1 MTRKE
6 QKGITLIALVIT
18 IIVLLILAGISI
30 ALLTGEDGIIA
41 QASKAKIETRGAS
54 VQEVRDLWFTE
65 KKLNVAKSLDEI
77 LKELREQNLLT
88 DEEVTKV
95 KETGQVT
102 IGSRTIVFG
111 KEQNVE
117 LVAKVIYDNYYKKY
131 AIVVGFEEYQVNS
144 DMPDDIDDTV
154 KKYLKNCKETEKE
167 DIFVEIFNLD
177 GNTNFSK
184 ASEIFKEL
192 YEKGETSRLC
202 TTLDELA
209 LELGLGTTDEM
220 LTYLGTMVGYWQKKM
235 AVAGELIDPSGNKS
249 ILSTFNMN
257 AGQYGDNL
265 FESYSYKYEITQN
278 GSYTFNFVGNDGQT
292 SSITVTIDENH
303 PCIVFDDNMAAITL
317 MAGIGNFV
325 SPETSRVE
333 NAMYRKGD
341 TGPKNFDITDCIVDM
356 DDKFFSPEG
365 VKGLFLTLGKY
376 FDATVILTYK
386 GQEYSTK
393 ADFWIPM

>member
-111 KEQNVE
+111 KEQNIE

-144 DMPDDIDDTV
+144 DGDIDATV

-167 DIFVEIFNLD
+167 DIFVKIVNL
-177 GNTNFSK
+177 GENTNFSK

-192 YEKGETSRLC
+192 YEKGETSKLC

-220 LTYLGTMVGYWQKKM
+220 LTYWGTMVGYWQKKI
-235 AVAGELIDPSGNKS
+235 VISGELTDPNGNKVK
-249 ILSTFNMN
+249 LSTENINM
-257 AGQYGDNL
+257 GQYGTDL
-265 FESYSYKYEITQN
+265 FQSYAYEYEISQN
-278 GSYTFNFVGNDGQT
+278 GSYTFNFVGNDGQI
-292 SSITVTIDENH
+292 SSITVTIDENQ
-303 PCIVFDDNMAAITL
+303 PCIVFDDNMEAITL

-325 SPETSRVE
+325 SPEMARAE
-333 NAMYRKGD
+333 NAIYREAQGEE
-341 TGPKNFDITDCIVDM
+341 NFDLTQRIEENEFDG
-356 DDKFFSPEG
+356 FG
-365 VKGLFLTLGKY
+365 KGIKVLSLTIGKY
-376 FDATVILTYK
+376 CDATVILTYK

>member
-111 KEQNVE
+111 KEQNIE

-144 DMPDDIDDTV
+144 DGDIDATV
-154 KKYLKNCKETEKE
+154 KRYLKNCKETEKE
-167 DIFVEIFNLD
+167 DIFVKIVNL
-177 GNTNFSK
+177 GENTNFSK

-192 YEKGETSRLC
+192 YEKGETSKLC

-220 LTYLGTMVGYWQKKM
+220 LTYLGTMVGYWQKKI
-235 AVAGELIDPSGNKS
+235 VISGELIDPNGNKVK
-249 ILSTFNMN
+249 LSTENINM
-257 AGQYGDNL
+257 GQYGTDL
-265 FESYSYKYEITQN
+265 FQSYAYEYEISQN
-278 GSYTFNFVGNDGQT
+278 GSYTFNFVGDDGQT

-303 PCIVFDDNMAAITL
+303 PCIVFEKNYARITL

-325 SPETSRVE
+325 SPETARAE
-333 NAMYRKGD
+333 NAIYREAQGEE
-341 TGPKNFDITDCIVDM
+341 NFDLTQRIEEDVYND
-356 DDKFFSPEG
+356 FAEG
-365 VKGLFLTLGKY
+365 IKVLELTIGKY